1 VGIKCTPEVLAQYK
15 EFIRQQDTRINEVYQ
30 ANIYLQQELQ
40 KSQAEIEEQ
49 NQRISNLLD
58 QNQLLKAQT
67 STTSN
72 ASAEIGLRDA
82 KIQQLESQLV
92 QAQTSSSAQVSAE
105 IALREAKI
113 QQLESAVEIMK
124 AGAIQGR

>member
-1 VGIKCTPEVLAQYK
+1 MFQERDKYVLFLNLFTVVFYKCIVGTTALRFEKALIQFNFQKEAKSGDQECTPEVLAQYK

-30 ANIYLQQELQ
+30 ANMYLQQELQ
-40 KSQAEIEEQ
+40 KSRAEIEEQ

-72 ASAEIGLRDA
+72 AR
-82 KIQQLESQLV
+82 
-92 QAQTSSSAQVSAE
+92 
-105 IALREAKI
+105 
-113 QQLESAVEIMK
+113 
-124 AGAIQGR
+124 

>member
-1 VGIKCTPEVLAQYK
+1 MSSIKRDKYYFWIFLQSFFYKCKVGTTPLRFEKALIQFNFQKEAKSGDQECTPEVLAQYK

-30 ANIYLQQELQ
+30 ANMYLQQELQ

-72 ASAEIGLRDA
+72 AR
-82 KIQQLESQLV
+82 
-92 QAQTSSSAQVSAE
+92 
-105 IALREAKI
+105 
-113 QQLESAVEIMK
+113 
-124 AGAIQGR
+124 